1 MDRFLE
7 MKTFVAV
14 VDAGSFIGAADPL
27 DMSKAAVSRHVSDLE
42 HRLGVRLLQRTTRRL
57 SLTDEGQAF
66 YARSKEALALVDE
79 AETEIRSRST
89 EASGVVRI
97 NAPHTFGV
105 LHLAPLWGAFMD
117 ANPRVSLE
125 VTLSDRVVDLV
136 DEGFDLAIR
145 IATLPNSTLVS
156 RKLASTRVVLCAS
169 PDYLA
174 RIGTPAHPAD
184 LAQHQVI
191 AYSYWAGRDEWAFT
205 GPDGAAITVRTRA
218 RLYANNGDTCLAAA
232 LSGQGIILQPSFLVA
247 DEVRAGRLVELMPAY
262 RSIELGIYAVYPT
275 RKQLALKVR
284 RLIDYLAEALRRPAW
299 AD

>member
-7 MKTFVAV
+7 MKTLVAV
-14 VDAGSFIGAADPL
+14 VDAGSFIGAAEPL
-27 DMSKAAVSRHVSDLE
+27 GMSKAAVSRHVSDLE
-42 HRLGVRLLQRTTRRL
+42 NRLGVRLLQRTTRRL

-66 YARSKEALALVDE
+66 YARSKDALALVDE
-79 AETEIRSRST
+79 AETEIRSRSS
-89 EASGVVRI
+89 EASGVVRV
-97 NAPHTFGV
+97 NAPQTFGV
-105 LHLAPLWGAFMD
+105 LHLAPLWGGFMD

-125 VTLSDRVVDLV
+125 VTLSDRLVDVV

-156 RKLASTRVVLCAS
+156 KKLASTRVMLCAA
-169 PDYLA
+169 PAYLE
-174 RIGTPAHPAD
+174 RVGTPSHPAD
-184 LAQHQVI
+184 LALHQVI
-191 AYSYWAGRDEWAFT
+191 AYSYWAGRDEWTFT
-205 GPDGAAITVRTRA
+205 GPDGVVSVKTRA

-247 DEVRAGRLVELMPAY
+247 EDVRAGRLVELMPEY

-284 RLIDYLAEALRRPAW
+284 RLIDYLADNLKEPAW
-299 AD
+299 C

>member
-7 MKTFVAV
+7 MKTLVAV
-14 VDAGSFIGAADPL
+14 VDAVSFIGAAEPL
-27 DMSKAAVSRHVSDLE
+27 GMSKAAVSRHVSDLE
-42 HRLGVRLLQRTTRRL
+42 NRLGVRLLQRTTRRL

-66 YARSKEALALVDE
+66 YARSKDALALVDE
-79 AETEIRSRST
+79 AETEIRSRSS
-89 EASGVVRI
+89 EASGVVRV
-97 NAPHTFGV
+97 NAPQTFGV
-105 LHLAPLWGAFMD
+105 LHLAPLWGGFMD

-125 VTLSDRVVDLV
+125 VTLSDRLVDVV

-156 RKLASTRVVLCAS
+156 KKLASTRVMLCAA
-169 PDYLA
+169 PAYLERA
-174 RIGTPAHPAD
+174 GTPSHPAD
-184 LAQHQVI
+184 LALHQVI
-191 AYSYWAGRDEWAFT
+191 AYSYWAGRDEWTFT
-205 GPDGAAITVRTRA
+205 GPEGVVSVKTRA

-247 DEVRAGRLVELMPAY
+247 EDVRAGRLVELMPEY

-284 RLIDYLAEALRRPAW
+284 RLIDYLAEALGKPAW
-299 AD
+299 ER

>member
-7 MKTFVAV
+7 MKTLVAV
-14 VDAGSFIGAADPL
+14 VDAGSFIGAAEPL
-27 DMSKAAVSRHVSDLE
+27 GMSKAAVSRHVSDLE
-42 HRLGVRLLQRTTRRL
+42 NRLGVRLLQRTTRRL

-66 YARSKEALALVDE
+66 YARSKDALALVDE
-79 AETEIRSRST
+79 AETEIRSRSS
-89 EASGVVRI
+89 EASGVVRV
-97 NAPHTFGV
+97 NAPQTFGV
-105 LHLAPLWGAFMD
+105 LHLAPLWGGFMD

-125 VTLSDRVVDLV
+125 VTLSDRLVDVV

-156 RKLASTRVVLCAS
+156 KKLASTRVMLCAA
-169 PDYLA
+169 PAYLE
-174 RIGTPAHPAD
+174 RVGTPSHPSE
-184 LAQHQVI
+184 LALHQVI
-191 AYSYWAGRDEWAFT
+191 AYSYWAGRDEWTFT
-205 GPDGAAITVRTRA
+205 GPEGVVSVKTRA

-247 DEVRAGRLVELMPAY
+247 EDVRAGRLAELMPEY

-284 RLIDYLAEALRRPAW
+284 RLIDYLAEALGEPGWER
-299 AD
+299 

>member
-7 MKTFVAV
+7 MQTFVAV

-27 DMSKAAVSRHVSDLE
+27 GMSKAAVSRHVSDLE
-42 HRLGVRLLQRTTRRL
+42 NRLGVRLLQRTTRRL

-66 YARSKEALALVDE
+66 YARSKDALALVDE
-79 AETEIRSRST
+79 AETEIRSRSS
-89 EASGVVRI
+89 EASGVVRV
-97 NAPHTFGV
+97 NAPQTFGV
-105 LHLAPLWGAFMD
+105 LHLAPLWGGFMD

-125 VTLSDRVVDLV
+125 VTLSDRVVDVV

-145 IATLPNSTLVS
+145 IATLPNNTLVS
-156 RKLASTRVVLCAS
+156 KKLASTRVMLCAA
-169 PDYLA
+169 PAYLE
-174 RIGTPAHPAD
+174 RVGTPSHPED
-184 LAQHQVI
+184 LALHQVI
-191 AYSYWAGRDEWAFT
+191 AYSYWAGRDEWTFT
-205 GPDGAAITVRTRA
+205 GPEGVVSVKTRA

-247 DEVRAGRLVELMPAY
+247 EDVRAGRLVELMPEY

-284 RLIDYLAEALRRPAW
+284 RLIDYLAEALGEPAW
-299 AD
+299 EH

>member
-7 MKTFVAV
+7 MKTLVAV
-14 VDAGSFIGAADPL
+14 VDAGSFIGAAEPL
-27 DMSKAAVSRHVSDLE
+27 GMSKAAVSRHVSDLE
-42 HRLGVRLLQRTTRRL
+42 NRLGVRLLQRTTRRL

-66 YARSKEALALVDE
+66 YARSKDALALVDE
-79 AETEIRSRST
+79 AETEIRSRSS
-89 EASGVVRI
+89 EASGVVRV
-97 NAPHTFGV
+97 NAPQTFGV
-105 LHLAPLWGAFMD
+105 LHLGPLWGGFMD

-125 VTLSDRVVDLV
+125 VTLSDRLVDVV

-156 RKLASTRVVLCAS
+156 KKLASTRVMLCAA
-169 PDYLA
+169 PAYLE
-174 RIGTPAHPAD
+174 RVGTPDHPAD
-184 LAQHQVI
+184 LALHQVI
-191 AYSYWAGRDEWAFT
+191 AYSYWSGRDEWTFT
-205 GPDGAAITVRTRA
+205 GPEGVVSVKTRA

-247 DEVRAGRLVELMPAY
+247 EDVRAGRLVELMPEY

-284 RLIDYLAEALRRPAW
+284 RLIDYLAEALGKPAW
-299 AD
+299 ER

>member
-7 MKTFVAV
+7 MKTLVAV
-14 VDAGSFIGAADPL
+14 VDAGSFIGAAEPL
-27 DMSKAAVSRHVSDLE
+27 GMSKAAVSRHVSDLE
-42 HRLGVRLLQRTTRRL
+42 NRLGVRLLQRTTRRL

-66 YARSKEALALVDE
+66 YARSKDALALVDE
-79 AETEIRSRST
+79 AETEIRSRSS
-89 EASGVVRI
+89 EASGVVRV
-97 NAPHTFGV
+97 NAPQTFGV
-105 LHLAPLWGAFMD
+105 LHLAPLWGGFMD

-125 VTLSDRVVDLV
+125 VTLSDRLVDVV

-156 RKLASTRVVLCAS
+156 KKLASTRVMLCAA
-169 PDYLA
+169 PAYLDRA
-174 RIGTPAHPAD
+174 GTPSHPAD
-184 LAQHQVI
+184 LALHQVI
-191 AYSYWAGRDEWAFT
+191 AYSYWAGRDEWTFT
-205 GPDGAAITVRTRA
+205 GPEGVVSVKTRA

-247 DEVRAGRLVELMPAY
+247 EDVRAGRLIELMPEY

-284 RLIDYLAEALRRPAW
+284 RLIDYLAEALGEPGWER
-299 AD
+299 

>member
-1 MDRFLE
+1 MDRFME
-7 MKTFVAV
+7 MKTFIAV
-14 VDAGSFIGAADPL
+14 VDAGSFIGAADPMG
-27 DMSKAAVSRHVSDLE
+27 MSKAAVSRHVSDLE
-42 HRLGVRLLQRTTRRL
+42 NRLGVRLLQRTTRRL
-57 SLTDEGQAF
+57 SLTDEGQSF

-79 AETEIRSRST
+79 AETEIRSRSI
-89 EASGVVRI
+89 EASGVVRV

-105 LHLAPLWGAFMD
+105 LHLAPLWGGFMD

-145 IATLPNSTLVS
+145 IAVLPNSTLVS
-156 RKLASTRVVLCAS
+156 RKLASTRMMLCAS

-174 RIGTPAHPAD
+174 RVGTPSHPKD
-184 LAQHQVI
+184 LALHQVI
-191 AYSYWAGRDEWAFT
+191 AYSYWATRDEWTFT
-205 GPDGAAITVRTRA
+205 GPEGEVSVRTHA

-247 DEVRAGRLVELMPAY
+247 EDVRAGRLVELMPEY
-262 RSIELGIYAVYPT
+262 KSIELGIYAVYPT

-284 RLIDYLAEALRRPAW
+284 RLIDFLADALQRPVW
-299 AD
+299 MT

>member
-7 MKTFVAV
+7 MQTFVAV

-27 DMSKAAVSRHVSDLE
+27 GMSKAAVSRHVSDLE
-42 HRLGVRLLQRTTRRL
+42 NRLGVRLLQRTTRRL

-66 YARSKEALALVDE
+66 YARSKDALALVDE
-79 AETEIRSRST
+79 AETEIRSRSS
-89 EASGVVRI
+89 EASGVVRV
-97 NAPHTFGV
+97 NAPQTFGV
-105 LHLAPLWGAFMD
+105 LHLAPLWGGFMD

-125 VTLSDRVVDLV
+125 VTLSDRVVDVV

-156 RKLASTRVVLCAS
+156 KKLASTRVMLCAA
-169 PDYLA
+169 PAYLE
-174 RIGTPAHPAD
+174 RVGTPSHPED
-184 LAQHQVI
+184 LALHQVI
-191 AYSYWAGRDEWAFT
+191 AYSYWAGRDEWTFT
-205 GPDGAAITVRTRA
+205 GPEGVVSVKTRA

-247 DEVRAGRLVELMPAY
+247 EDVRAGRLVELMPEY

-284 RLIDYLAEALRRPAW
+284 RLIDYLAEALGEPAW
-299 AD
+299 EH

>member
-7 MKTFVAV
+7 MKTLVAV
-14 VDAGSFIGAADPL
+14 VDAGSFIGAAEPL
-27 DMSKAAVSRHVSDLE
+27 GMSKAAVSRHVSDLE
-42 HRLGVRLLQRTTRRL
+42 NRLGVRLLQRTTRRL

-66 YARSKEALALVDE
+66 YARSKDALALVDE
-79 AETEIRSRST
+79 AETEIRSRSS
-89 EASGVVRI
+89 EASGVVRV
-97 NAPHTFGV
+97 NAPQTFGV
-105 LHLAPLWGAFMD
+105 LHLAPLWGGFMD

-125 VTLSDRVVDLV
+125 VTLSDRLVDVV

-156 RKLASTRVVLCAS
+156 KKLASTRVMLCAA
-169 PDYLA
+169 PAYLE
-174 RIGTPAHPAD
+174 RVGTPSHPAD
-184 LAQHQVI
+184 LALHQVI
-191 AYSYWAGRDEWAFT
+191 AYSYWAGRDEWTFT
-205 GPDGAAITVRTRA
+205 GPEGVVSVKTRA

-247 DEVRAGRLVELMPAY
+247 EDVRAGRLVELMPEY

-284 RLIDYLAEALRRPAW
+284 RLIDYLAEVLKRPAW
-299 AD
+299 AE

>member
-7 MKTFVAV
+7 MKTLVAV
-14 VDAGSFIGAADPL
+14 VDAGSFIGAAEPL
-27 DMSKAAVSRHVSDLE
+27 GMSKAAVSRHVSDLE
-42 HRLGVRLLQRTTRRL
+42 NRLGVRLLQRTTRRL

-66 YARSKEALALVDE
+66 YARSKDALALVDE
-79 AETEIRSRST
+79 AETEIRSRSS
-89 EASGVVRI
+89 EASGVVRV
-97 NAPHTFGV
+97 NAPQTFGV
-105 LHLAPLWGAFMD
+105 LHLAPLWGCFMD

-125 VTLSDRVVDLV
+125 VTLSDRLVDVV

-156 RKLASTRVVLCAS
+156 KKLASTRVMLCAA
-169 PDYLA
+169 PAYLE
-174 RIGTPAHPAD
+174 RVGTPSHPAD
-184 LAQHQVI
+184 LALHQVI
-191 AYSYWAGRDEWAFT
+191 AYSYWAGRDEWTFT
-205 GPDGAAITVRTRA
+205 GPEGVVSVKTRA

-247 DEVRAGRLVELMPAY
+247 EDVRAGRLVELMPEY

-284 RLIDYLAEALRRPAW
+284 RLIDYLAEALDEPAW
-299 AD
+299 NL

>member
-7 MKTFVAV
+7 MKTLVAV
-14 VDAGSFIGAADPL
+14 VDAGSFIGAAEPL
-27 DMSKAAVSRHVSDLE
+27 GMSKAAVSRHVSDLE
-42 HRLGVRLLQRTTRRL
+42 NRLGVRLLQRTTRRL

-66 YARSKEALALVDE
+66 YARSKDALALVDE
-79 AETEIRSRST
+79 AETEIRSRSS
-89 EASGVVRI
+89 EASGVVRV
-97 NAPHTFGV
+97 NAPQTFGV
-105 LHLAPLWGAFMD
+105 LHLAPLWGGFMD

-125 VTLSDRVVDLV
+125 VTLSDRVVDVV

-156 RKLASTRVVLCAS
+156 KKLASTRVMLCAA
-169 PDYLA
+169 PAYLE
-174 RIGTPAHPAD
+174 RVGTPSHPAD
-184 LAQHQVI
+184 LALHQVI
-191 AYSYWAGRDEWAFT
+191 AYSYWAGRDEWTFT
-205 GPDGAAITVRTRA
+205 GPEGVVSVKTRA

-247 DEVRAGRLVELMPAY
+247 EDVRAGRLVELMPEY

-284 RLIDYLAEALRRPAW
+284 RLIDYLAEALGEPAW
-299 AD
+299 ER

>member
-1 MDRFLE
+1 MDRFVE

-27 DMSKAAVSRHVSDLE
+27 GMSKAAVSRHVSDLE
-42 HRLGVRLLQRTTRRL
+42 QRLGVRLLQRTTRRL

-89 EASGVVRI
+89 EASGVVRV

-156 RKLASTRVVLCAS
+156 RKLASTRVMLCAS
-169 PDYLA
+169 PAYLA
-174 RIGTPAHPAD
+174 RVGTPMRPAD
-184 LAQHQVI
+184 LALHQVI
-191 AYSYWAGRDEWAFT
+191 AYSYWASRDEWTFT
-205 GPDGAAITVRTRA
+205 GPDGEVTVRTHA

-232 LSGQGIILQPSFLVA
+232 LNGQGIILQPSFLVA
-247 DEVRAGRLVELMPAY
+247 DDVRAGRLVELMPAY

-284 RLIDYLAEALRRPAW
+284 RLIDYLAEALHEPVWRS
-299 AD
+299 

>member
-7 MKTFVAV
+7 MKTLVAV
-14 VDAGSFIGAADPL
+14 VDAGSFIGAAEPL
-27 DMSKAAVSRHVSDLE
+27 GMSKAAVSRHVSDLE

-66 YARSKEALALVDE
+66 YARSKDALALVDE
-79 AETEIRSRST
+79 AETEIRSRSS
-89 EASGVVRI
+89 EASGLVRV
-97 NAPHTFGV
+97 NAPQTFGV
-105 LHLAPLWGAFMD
+105 LHLAPLWGEFMD

-125 VTLSDRVVDLV
+125 VTLSDRVVDVV

-156 RKLASTRVVLCAS
+156 RKLASTRVMLCAS
-169 PDYLA
+169 PIYLD
-174 RIGTPAHPAD
+174 RVGTPAHPRD
-184 LAQHQVI
+184 LTLHQVI
-191 AYSYWAGRDEWAFT
+191 AYSYWATRDEWSFT
-205 GPDGAAITVRTRA
+205 GPEGVVSVRTRA

-247 DEVRAGRLVELMPAY
+247 DDIRAGRLVELMPEY
-262 RSIELGIYAVYPT
+262 KSIELGIYAVYPT

-284 RLIDYLAEALRRPAW
+284 RLIDYLAEALGDPGWSR
-299 AD
+299 

>member
-14 VDAGSFIGAADPL
+14 VDAGSFIGAAEPL
-27 DMSKAAVSRHVSDLE
+27 GMSKAAVSRHVGDLE
-42 HRLGVRLLQRTTRRL
+42 TRLGVRLLQRTTRRL
-57 SLTDEGQAF
+57 SLTDEGQSF
-66 YARSKEALALVDE
+66 YTRSKDALALVDE
-79 AETEIRSRST
+79 AETEIQSRSL
-89 EASGVVRI
+89 EASGVVRV

-105 LHLAPLWGAFMD
+105 LHLAPLWGPFMD
-117 ANPRVSLE
+117 ANPRVTLD

-136 DEGFDLAIR
+136 DEGYDLAIR
-145 IATLPNSTLVS
+145 IAALPNSTLIS
-156 RKLASTRVVLCAS
+156 RKLASTRVMLCAS
-169 PDYLA
+169 PAYLA
-174 RIGTPAHPAD
+174 QVGEPTHPRE

-191 AYSYWAGRDEWAFT
+191 AYSYWAGRDEWSFT
-205 GPDGAAITVRTRA
+205 GPGGDVVVRTRA

-247 DEVRAGRLVELMPAY
+247 EHVRAGRLVELMPAY

-284 RLIDYLAEALRRPAW
+284 RLIDHLADALRDPAW
-299 AD
+299 AR

>member
-7 MKTFVAV
+7 MKTLVAV
-14 VDAGSFIGAADPL
+14 VDAGSFIGAAEPL
-27 DMSKAAVSRHVSDLE
+27 GMSKAAVSRHVSDLE
-42 HRLGVRLLQRTTRRL
+42 NRLGVRLLQRTTRRL

-66 YARSKEALALVDE
+66 YARSKDALALVDE
-79 AETEIRSRST
+79 AETEIRSRSS
-89 EASGVVRI
+89 EASGVVRV
-97 NAPHTFGV
+97 NAPQTFGV
-105 LHLAPLWGAFMD
+105 LHLAPLWGGFMD

-125 VTLSDRVVDLV
+125 VTLSDRVVDVV

-156 RKLASTRVVLCAS
+156 KKLASTRVMLCAA
-169 PDYLA
+169 PAYLE
-174 RIGTPAHPAD
+174 RVGTPSHPAD
-184 LAQHQVI
+184 LALHQVV
-191 AYSYWAGRDEWAFT
+191 AYSYWAGRDEWTFT
-205 GPDGAAITVRTRA
+205 GPEGVVSVKTRA

-247 DEVRAGRLVELMPAY
+247 EDVRAGRLVELMPEY

-284 RLIDYLAEALRRPAW
+284 RLIDYLAEALDEPAW
-299 AD
+299 EG

>member
-7 MKTFVAV
+7 MKTLVAV
-14 VDAGSFIGAADPL
+14 VDAGSFIGAAEPL
-27 DMSKAAVSRHVSDLE
+27 GMSKAAVSRHVSDLE
-42 HRLGVRLLQRTTRRL
+42 NRLGVRLLQRTTRRL

-66 YARSKEALALVDE
+66 YARSKDALALVDE
-79 AETEIRSRST
+79 AETEIRSRSS
-89 EASGVVRI
+89 EASGVVRV
-97 NAPHTFGV
+97 NAPQTFGV
-105 LHLAPLWGAFMD
+105 LHLAPLWGGFMD

-125 VTLSDRVVDLV
+125 VTLSDRLVDVV

-156 RKLASTRVVLCAS
+156 KKLASTRVMLCAA
-169 PDYLA
+169 PAYLE
-174 RIGTPAHPAD
+174 RVGTPSHPAD
-184 LAQHQVI
+184 LALHQVI
-191 AYSYWAGRDEWAFT
+191 AYSYWAGRDEWTFT
-205 GPDGAAITVRTRA
+205 GPEGVVSVKTRA

-247 DEVRAGRLVELMPAY
+247 EDVRAGRLVELMPEY

-284 RLIDYLAEALRRPAW
+284 RLIDYLAEALGEPEWER
-299 AD
+299 